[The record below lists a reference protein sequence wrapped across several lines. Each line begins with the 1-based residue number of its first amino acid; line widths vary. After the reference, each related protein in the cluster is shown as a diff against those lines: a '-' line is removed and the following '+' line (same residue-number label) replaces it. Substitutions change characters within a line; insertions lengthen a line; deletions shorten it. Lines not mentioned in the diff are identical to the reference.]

1 MEIAYPILIVIS
13 IPILIALILIK
24 FKKANLYLQGKK
36 VANSK
41 YAQQTD
47 YYKGLIRKY
56 RLLVISIKTMCIIC
70 IFISVVLTARI
81 IKIDKLEKELY
92 NRDIFLCMDASRSV
106 SDLNSG
112 LTESLKEIVKNL
124 HGERFGI
131 SIFNT
136 SSVVLSPLTDDYN
149 YINSILDDLH
159 TSFDVSRGVGEYS
172 SYYDQYTLSG
182 TIVGNAERGSSI
194 IGDGLAS
201 CVYNFPNLEEDRTRI
216 IIFSTDNE
224 LAGKEIYTLSEAAKL
239 AKKNK
244 IIVYGIAPS
253 TIFPTDM
260 LTMKLAVESTGGK
273 YYTEGTDATVKD
285 IVNEIEK
292 TGKSLMK
299 SKTENRIIDYPEV
312 PFVLLMVSVIVLYIL
327 NKKVNL

>member
-36 VANSK
+36 VANTK
-41 YAQQTD
+41 YVEQTD
-47 YYKGLIRKY
+47 YYKNLMRKY
-56 RLLVISIKTMCIIC
+56 RFLVISVKSVCVIC
-70 IFISVVLTARI
+70 IVLSIILTARI

-92 NRDIFLCMDASRSV
+92 NRDIILCMDASTSV
-106 SDLNSG
+106 DSLNAG

-136 SSVVLSPLTDDYN
+136 SSVVLSPLTDDYD
-149 YINSILDDLH
+149 YINNILDELNK
-159 TSFDVSRGVGEYS
+159 SFNVSLGIGEFS
-172 SYYDQYTLSG
+172 SYYSQYTFSG
-182 TIVGNAERGSSI
+182 TLVGNAERGSSI

-201 CVYNFPNLEEDRTRI
+201 SVLNFPKLDEDRTRI

-224 LAGKEIYTLSEAAKL
+224 LAGKEIFTLSEAAKL
-239 AKKNK
+239 AKKNNV
-244 IIVYGIAPS
+244 IVFGIAPS
-253 TIFPTDM
+253 TILPTDM
-260 LTMKLAVESTGGK
+260 LAMKLAVESTGGK

-299 SKTENRIIDYPEV
+299 SKSESRIIDYPEV
-312 PFVLLMVSVIVLYIL
+312 PFVLLVVSVVMLYIL
-327 NKKVNL
+327 NKKVSL

>member
-13 IPILIALILIK
+13 IPILIALILIR

-36 VANSK
+36 VANTK
-41 YAQQTD
+41 YVEKTD
-47 YYKGLIRKY
+47 YYKNLMRKY
-56 RLLVISIKTMCIIC
+56 RILVISIKGICVICIIL
-70 IFISVVLTARI
+70 SVILTARI

-92 NRDIFLCMDASRSV
+92 NRDIILCMDASRSV

-149 YINSILDDLH
+149 YINNILDELH
-159 TSFDVSRGVGEYS
+159 KSFDVSRGAEEYS

-182 TIVGNAERGSSI
+182 TIVGNQERGSSI

-201 CVYNFPNLEEDRTRI
+201 AVLNFPKLEEERTRI

-224 LAGKEIYTLSEAAKL
+224 LAGKEIFTLSEAAKL
-239 AKKNK
+239 AKKNNV
-244 IIVYGIAPS
+244 IVFGIAPS
-253 TIFPTDM
+253 TIMPTDM
-260 LTMKLAVESTGGK
+260 LTMKLAIESTGGK
-273 YYTEGTDATVKD
+273 YYTEGTNATVKD

-299 SKTENRIIDYPEV
+299 SKSENRIFDYPEV
-312 PFVLLMVSVIVLYIL
+312 PFILLVVSVAILYIL